1 MINFLNFICI
11 VFILTYIT
19 KYSYKNQSNEE
30 SVQGLKSNL
39 FKILSAY
46 GDATQHIC
54 APAHTY
60 THICIRVYI
69 CARYFLQ
76 STQHEN
82 WWTTKA
88 NRPLVSSD
96 ARIIFVYL
104 LCPIRSNRWLL
115 QAQRE
120 QINLPI
126 LLLRRSWTPVSGKIR
141 WNNDGGAREGF
152 TPRVTKKAIYE
163 GQEERTEGGERRNP
177 DLHPRLSPSLLFSK
191 EAWKG
196 SQFCS
201 SLKERFEGTR

>member
-1 MINFLNFICI
+1 M
-11 VFILTYIT
+11 
-19 KYSYKNQSNEE
+19 
-30 SVQGLKSNL
+30 
-39 FKILSAY
+39 
-46 GDATQHIC
+46 QHSI
-54 APAHTY
+54 Y
-60 THICIRVYI
+60 MRTHICVRVYI

-141 WNNDGGAREGF
+141 WNNDGRAREGF
-152 TPRVTKKAIYE
+152 TPESDEESYIRGTRKRDRE
-163 GQEERTEGGERRNP
+163 GKGGKEGTLTSIQG
-177 DLHPRLSPSLLFSK
+177 SLLFSSK

-196 SQFCS
+196 SQFCF
-201 SLKERFEGTR
+201 SLRKRFEGTR